1 MKKRYLSDYT
11 LEEQADP
18 RTGKSR
24 PMPKYRGK
32 TYRFLQQ
39 GEKLRRAKILFACL
53 TGICVLAVLAAF
65 LTNAPVGHRWYVM
78 MPLAVMLLPLF
89 LQGESCVLFLR
100 LRETT
105 TRAGRDKIESRTGVT
120 LLLNCFFSLFS
131 LAGHIVSMV
140 LYEETIPDVVYL
152 AAAGVTFAC
161 SLILFLNRGALKTV
175 EAEQ

>member
-11 LEEQADP
+11 LEQQVDP

-24 PMPKYRGK
+24 SVPKYRGK
-32 TYRFLQQ
+32 TYSFLLQ
-39 GEKLRRAKILFACL
+39 GEKLRRTKLLFAGL
-53 TGICVLAVLAAF
+53 TGGSVLALLAAF

-100 LRETT
+100 AGETT
-105 TRAGRDKIESRTGVT
+105 TRDGRDKIESRTGVT

-131 LAGHIVSMV
+131 LAGHMASMV
-140 LYEETIPDVVYL
+140 LYGETMPDVVYL
-152 AAAGVTFAC
+152 AAAVVTLAC
-161 SLILFLNRGALKTV
+161 SLILFLNHGALKTV
-175 EAEQ
+175 EAEH